1 LYIVFFCLEKKCDAY
16 IRDNLKAPS
25 LKLVMQWGRQLHMD
39 PSTIKAL
46 SARIKLRHALGIS
59 QPPPVCHHFCI
70 NAQSL
75 GPDPGHLSNS
85 KNWKRTTPRSFRSPY
100 FAQGDIGKKNT
111 PTPLLSFYN
120 ILTLFVGFFYYK
132 KKKYGAFFC
141 AVQTYTGFVYAAP
154 IKNLKNETLFDAV
167 RAMSKVKM
175 QISSF

>member
-1 LYIVFFCLEKKCDAY
+1 MGPSVAHGSVNHQSFECQDKTTARFRYI
-16 IRDNLKAPS
+16 P
-25 LKLVMQWGRQLHMD
+25 
-39 PSTIKAL
+39 T
-46 SARIKLRHALGIS
+46 
-59 QPPPVCHHFCI
+59 PPVCHHFCI

-100 FAQGDIGKKNT
+100 FAQGDIGKKNI

>member
-1 LYIVFFCLEKKCDAY
+1 MGPSVAHGSVNHQSFECQDKTTARFRYI
-16 IRDNLKAPS
+16 PP
-25 LKLVMQWGRQLHMD
+25 H
-39 PSTIKAL
+39 
-46 SARIKLRHALGIS
+46 
-59 QPPPVCHHFCI
+59 PPVCHHFCI

-100 FAQGDIGKKNT
+100 FAQGDIG
-111 PTPLLSFYN
+111 
-120 ILTLFVGFFYYK
+120 YYK